1 MALPARKQLKY
12 WGLAAVIFAVIMWA
26 LGNVLMP
33 FILGGAIAYIIDPL
47 ADRLER
53 AGLSREGATAVIT
66 VGAVLIF
73 LIMLLL
79 IVPALINQMIDL
91 VQTLPQAMS
100 NLRSFA
106 QEHFPSLFEDNSQ
119 VREALA
125 GLWKIVQDKSVTLL
139 QTFVGS
145 AMSLLNIV
153 VLLVIVPVVAVYLLV
168 DWDRMVARI
177 DDLLPRDH
185 APVVRHLAREK

>member
-73 LIMLLL
+73 LIIM
-79 IVPALINQMIDL
+79 ALSTAPMVRSDVDGWAEI
-91 VQTLPQAMS
+91 TGPEARYAQA
-100 NLRSFA
+100 
-106 QEHFPSLFEDNSQ
+106 EGFEDVTDIVLGRCSMCHTA
-119 VREALA
+119 EPGWE
-125 GLWKIVQDKSVTLL
+125 GLHWAPK
-139 QTFVGS
+139 G
-145 AMSLLNIV
+145 
-153 VLLVIVPVVAVYLLV
+153 VLLETQA
-168 DWDRMVARI
+168 DVAR
-177 DDLLPRDH
+177 H
-185 APVVRHLAREK
+185 AHEIYMQAGRTHAMPPPNAIQMDPDARQQILAWYRGATD

>member
-73 LIMLLL
+73 LISRYTM
-79 IVPALINQMIDL
+79 
-91 VQTLPQAMS
+91 
-100 NLRSFA
+100 
-106 QEHFPSLFEDNSQ
+106 E
-119 VREALA
+119 
-125 GLWKIVQDKSVTLL
+125 
-139 QTFVGS
+139 
-145 AMSLLNIV
+145 
-153 VLLVIVPVVAVYLLV
+153 
-168 DWDRMVARI
+168 
-177 DDLLPRDH
+177 
-185 APVVRHLAREK
+185 